1 MGEQIETMRKLA
13 DWIENYG
20 WKVYYNQKNKS
31 GYDTF
36 HGPSCKP
43 DLLLTKN
50 GYRVMVEVKKG
61 HEHQDLL
68 NGFQETLDYAG
79 KYWTGRTTGY
89 YRNGRDEDLDI
100 DAFVLATQ
108 YSIDGFLYQKEQ
120 NTRTL
125 DYSGY
130 LSKKKGMDEYAS
142 THTITRYMWREW
154 EDGKY
159 TDYFRDLRRSQKQ
172 NVAMRQKPK
181 VGTLVSKVDYE
192 TKAPTTEPYFY
203 LNSNKFVNLEW
214 SDIYAFG

>member
-1 MGEQIETMRKLA
+1 MGEKLETMRKLA

-31 GYDTF
+31 GYETF
-36 HGPSCKP
+36 HGPSTKP

-68 NGFQETLDYAG
+68 DGFQETLEYAG
-79 KYWTGRTTGY
+79 KYWTGRATGY
-89 YRNGRDEDLDI
+89 HRQDRDEDLDI

-108 YSIDGFLYQKEQ
+108 YSIDGILWQKEQ
-120 NTRTL
+120 NGSTL

-130 LSKKKGMDEYAS
+130 LSRNKGIDEYPSA
-142 THTITRYMWREW
+142 HTLTRLMWREW
-154 EDGKY
+154 ENGKY

-172 NVAMRQKPK
+172 TVGMRQKPK
-181 VGTLVSKVDYE
+181 VGSLLSKVDSD
-192 TKAPTTEPYFY
+192 TKAPTTEPHMY
-203 LNSNKFVNLEW
+203 LNPNDFVNLKW